1 MHRDP
6 GAVAGGL
13 IVVLGIGLAG
23 AAAAQVPHPPL
34 VTGAEVASE
43 LAVEPVTDQPVVRP
57 PRRPGDT
64 PYLCTASFRTSP
76 KSARPWNGDLEVV
89 LFSGESQSAS
99 VEAAPGIRATLT
111 CAIDDVGPRAGAWL
125 TVVSAAERKVLLS
138 SKATFV
144 LPAASSK

>member
-6 GAVAGGL
+6 GAVVGVL

-23 AAAAQVPHPPL
+23 AVAAQVPHPPM
-34 VTGAEVASE
+34 VVGPEIASE
-43 LAVEPVTDQPVVRP
+43 LAVKPVTDEPVIRP

-76 KSARPWNGDLEVV
+76 KSARPWNGDFEVV
-89 LFSGESQSAS
+89 LFSGESESAS
-99 VEAAPGIRATLT
+99 AEVAPGIRAKLT
-111 CAIDDVGPRAGAWL
+111 CAIDAADPRAGAWV
-125 TVVSAAERKVLLS
+125 TVTSTAEGKVLLS